1 MFIWRVLR
9 RLLAQIIRLLLLNR
23 AVTVG
28 LVAVL
33 IVAFVIAPL
42 LSSAGSLPGGLNQAN
57 ALGSGQPVQAA
68 SSTGASSAPA
78 AASSQ
83 ATSNQALPQDP
94 AVQTYLKGM
103 LSFDANT
110 MWTALHPQFRA
121 QLQQN
126 GVTLD
131 TMKQQVAQEAQQMKY
146 NKVFYVGSFEGQSG
160 FKYYFYV
167 VTFTGTDSSGQTVNS
182 EYAYTFTVAPD
193 GGGIY
198 NIARQ

>member
-33 IVAFVIAPL
+33 VVAFVIMPL
-42 LSSAGSLPGGLNQAN
+42 LSSAGSLPGSLNQAN
-57 ALGSGQPVQAA
+57 ALGNGQPVQAA
-68 SSTGASSAPA
+68 AASNPSGA
-78 AASSQ
+78 AASASSQ
-83 ATSNQALPQDP
+83 SLPPDP

-131 TMKQQVAQEAQQMKY
+131 TMTQQVAQEKQQLKY
-146 NKVFYVGSFEGQSG
+146 GKVYYVGSFEGQSG

-167 VTFTGTDSSGQTVNS
+167 VTFTGTDPTSGQTMNS

>member
-1 MFIWRVLR
+1 M
-9 RLLAQIIRLLLLNR
+9 
-23 AVTVG
+23 TVG
-28 LVAVL
+28 LLAVL
-33 IVAFVIAPL
+33 IVAFVVMPMV
-42 LSSAGSLPGGLNQAN
+42 SSAGGLAGAMNQAGGLGN
-57 ALGSGQPVQAA
+57 GQPVQAA
-68 SSTGASSAPA
+68 AASSGTGTQA

-83 ATSNQALPQDP
+83 ALPPDP

-103 LSFDANT
+103 LAFDANT

-146 NKVFYVGSFEGQSG
+146 GKVYYVGSFVGQSG

-167 VTFTGTDSSGQTVNS
+167 VTFTGTDSTGQTVNS

>member
-1 MFIWRVLR
+1 MFIWRVFR

-23 AVTVG
+23 VVTVG
-28 LVAVL
+28 LFAVL
-33 IVAFVIAPL
+33 IAAFVVMPM
-42 LSSAGSLPGGLNQAN
+42 LSSGRGLAGSINQAGV
-57 ALGSGQPVQAA
+57 LGNGQPVQAA
-68 SSTGASSAPA
+68 GTSDSIGAPA

-83 ATSNQALPQDP
+83 TLPPDP

-103 LSFDANT
+103 LAFDANQ
-110 MWTALHPQFRA
+110 MWTSLHPQFRQ
-121 QLQQN
+121 QLQTN

-131 TMKQQVAQEAQQMKY
+131 AMKQQVAQEAKQMKY
-146 NKVFYVGSFEGQSG
+146 DKVYYVGSFEGQSS

-167 VTFTGTDSSGQTVNS
+167 VTFTGTDSNGQTVNS